1 MLEKIQELLKE
12 KKFSEVKSILSE
24 QKFVDAAEILEALP
38 DEQLPLAFRILP
50 KNTAAD
56 VFAYMDSEVQEKLIR
71 SFSDRELKEI
81 LSELYLDDA
90 VDMIEEMP
98 SNVVKRILRTADSE
112 TRKSINML
120 LQYPKDSAG
129 SIMTTEY
136 VSLKRDITVGEAFS
150 RIRQNGV
157 DKETIYTAYIISPNR
172 QLLGIVSAK
181 TLLLSPTESIVGD
194 IMATNFKSV
203 TTTEDKETV
212 AELFMKYDLL
222 ALPVVDNENRLVGIV
237 TVDDAID
244 VLQDEATED
253 IEAMAAIV
261 PSDKPYMKTGVI
273 ETYLKRIPWLLILML
288 SAAVT
293 GSIIRNYEEA
303 LSHGYVILTA
313 FIPMLMSTGGNSGSQ
328 ASVSVIRSISL
339 GEITI
344 KEIFPVVWKEIRV
357 AFLCSVTLAV
367 VNFLKLWFI
376 DRVSLAV
383 CSVVSATLII
393 TVLIAK
399 IIGCTL
405 PIITK
410 CLKLDPAVM
419 ASPFITTIVD
429 AVSLMVYFKIATT
442 ALGI

>member
-12 KKFSEVKSILSE
+12 KKYSEVKSILGE
-24 QKFVDAAEILEALP
+24 QKFFDAAEILETLS
-38 DEQLPLAFRILP
+38 DEQLPLVFRILP
-50 KNTAAD
+50 KDTAAD
-56 VFAYMDSEVQEKLIR
+56 VFAYMDSDAQEKLIHA
-71 SFSDRELKEI
+71 FSDRELKEV
-81 LSELYLDDA
+81 LSDLYLDDA

-98 SNVVKRILRTADSE
+98 SNVVKRILRTADAE

-136 VSLKRDITVGEAFS
+136 VSLKKDMTVEDAFK

-157 DKETIYTAYIISPNR
+157 DKETIYTAYIISANR
-172 QLLGIVSAK
+172 KLLGIVSAK
-181 TLLLSPTESIVGD
+181 TLLLSPMDCLVEEL
-194 IMATNFKSV
+194 METNFKSV
-203 TTTEDKETV
+203 STTEDKETV
-212 AELFMKYDLL
+212 AELFMNYDLL

-253 IEAMAAIV
+253 MEAMAAIV
-261 PSDKPYMKTGVI
+261 PTDKPYMKTGVF

-288 SAAVT
+288 SAAFT

-328 ASVSVIRSISL
+328 SSVSVIRSISL

-344 KEIFPVVWKEIRV
+344 KEIFPVIWKEIRV
-357 AFLCSVTLAV
+357 AFLCSITLAV
-367 VNFLKLWFI
+367 VNFLKLLFI
-376 DRVSLAV
+376 DKVSIAV
-383 CSVVSATLII
+383 CAVVCATLVV
-393 TVLIAK
+393 TVFIAK

-429 AVSLMVYFKIATT
+429 AVSLVIYFQIATRV
-442 ALGI
+442 LGI

>member
-12 KKFSEVKSILSE
+12 KRFSEVKAILSE
-24 QKFVDAAEILEALP
+24 QKFVDAAEILEALE
-38 DEQLPLAFRILP
+38 DEQLPLVFRILP
-50 KNTAAD
+50 KDTAAD
-56 VFAYMDSEVQEKLIR
+56 VFSYMDSDAQEKLIH

-81 LSELYLDDA
+81 LSDLYLDDA

-98 SNVVKRILRTADSE
+98 SNVVKRILRTADAD
-112 TRKSINML
+112 TRKNINML

-136 VSLKRDITVGEAFS
+136 ISLKRDMTVGEAFS

-157 DKETIYTAYIISPNR
+157 DKETIYTAYITSKSR
-172 QLLGIVSAK
+172 KLLGIVSAK
-181 TLLLSPTESIVGD
+181 TLLLSPMESTIEE
-194 IMATNFKSV
+194 IMDTNFKSV
-203 TTTEDKETV
+203 STTEDKETV

-222 ALPVVDNENRLVGIV
+222 ALPVVDHENRLVGIV

-244 VLQDEATED
+244 VLQEEATED

-339 GEITI
+339 GEVSI

-357 AFLCSVTLAV
+357 AFLCSVTLAA

-399 IIGCTL
+399 VIGCTL

-410 CLKLDPAVM
+410 SLKLDPAVM

-429 AVSLMVYFKIATT
+429 AVSLIIYFQIATA